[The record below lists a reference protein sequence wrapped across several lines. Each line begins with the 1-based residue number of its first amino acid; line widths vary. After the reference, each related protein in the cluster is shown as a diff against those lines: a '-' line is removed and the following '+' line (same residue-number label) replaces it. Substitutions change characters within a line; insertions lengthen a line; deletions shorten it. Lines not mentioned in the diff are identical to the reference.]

1 MKPGRL
7 NIITSKQ
14 LWDMGNMALTLT
26 ARWLRVSFGL
36 TQEAPMS
43 LFKLAFLL
51 CWLIVLEASHV

>member
-26 ARWLRVSFGL
+26 ARWLRVGFGL

-43 LFKLAFLL
+43 LFKLAS
-51 CWLIVLEASHV
+51 CCVVDCLEASHV

>member
-26 ARWLRVSFGL
+26 ARWLRVGFGL

-51 CWLIVLEASHV
+51 CG